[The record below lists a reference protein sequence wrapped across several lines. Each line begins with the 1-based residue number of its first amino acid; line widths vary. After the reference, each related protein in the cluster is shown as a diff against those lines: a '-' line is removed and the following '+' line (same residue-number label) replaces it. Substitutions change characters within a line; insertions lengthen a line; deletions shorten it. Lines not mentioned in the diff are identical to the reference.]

1 MILNRINRNY
11 ARNYLRFTGLNRKTS
26 SHSQPSSQV
35 SSQGNPP
42 PSAPE
47 SKKHDASSL
56 ASFMNTHRPAA
67 QQKSIQNDKNQI
79 DNKSNPQAAQQN
91 NQPPKK
97 SVESLTAFL
106 NSYRKTGTPPSSS
119 SPSPSLT
126 VSGQPKQPN
135 TTPVDGKPKEN
146 IENPNRQNQQQNKQQ
161 QQTNSNTDN
170 NKNNQHNKDNKSS
183 QDPLKPN
190 QPSTPSS
197 SSSSSSSSSPSFKL
211 PSPFLT
217 ALNKG
222 GGIGGSGTGRG
233 GVSFGAFRSSQ
244 NSNNNNNNNR
254 NNPNKTVSNSNNAT
268 MTTGPAATIQQ
279 QPSSPSSSSSFRPT
293 LAADEKQNTFNEA
306 LKKLEQLKQQNR
318 ERERE
323 IAQQRK
329 GVESINNNNNNNNN
343 SNNNRNSYSSQQS
356 TASHPSYN
364 NNHNNITMN
373 TVNNNNTN
381 NTNNT
386 SNSSSATARASA
398 SANRVT
404 PLVQPAPKVEE
415 QEPEG
420 PPALNL
426 VISSA
431 GITIRDFSRQTQIRL
446 EDLARKVGKEM
457 GERDLAR
464 RITAVAG
471 NKDQDFLLEADMAEL
486 IALELGGFEVT
497 RLTDR
502 ITSSVE
508 QSSLREAVM
517 KGQGGVPSSV
527 VPRAPV
533 VCIMGHVDHGKTT
546 LLDSLRTKNNRTRV
560 AGTEAGGITQ
570 KLSAFTITTT
580 LDTPGQSSSS
590 SSEDR
595 IVFLDTPGHA
605 AFSLMRGQGAL
616 ATDIVVLV
624 VALDDGVQPQTI
636 EAVQAARKAKCS
648 LIIALNKVDKF
659 GGGGN
664 TGERSEEKDKQRRK
678 VLLELSTRADLLAED
693 FGGEVP
699 VVEVAGKSGL
709 GLDTLLTTIGLTAES
724 LSLAAANSG
733 LAEAI
738 VLDSRFEKGKGV
750 VAEVLVRWGQLRAG
764 DSVIVGT
771 TIGKVR
777 SLLDEDGESVKS
789 ALPSSLVRVLGF
801 KELPE
806 SGIEMLSVENEMKAR
821 TIIDRRT
828 KLFATRQARMKTTTS
843 ANKTTASSTT
853 TNNNNSSKNNFLTNI
868 ASRSDNRTRG
878 QHKNNNY
885 KQFLE
890 QQRLQEEEEEGQGPA
905 LPSFGVLLRADG
917 AGTLDAL
924 QRIVSGVIAS
934 VSSFADLRIIHSAI
948 GEIMSADLNQCA
960 QAAEQSGAGTE
971 SMVLAFNVGNPD
983 NRIRSEFKRA
993 DIDIVTDNV
1002 IYRLEDA
1009 LIEKLEEILP
1019 RNRTVTPEV
1028 VLSVFF

>member
-1 MILNRINRNY
+1 MNSMILNRINRNY
-11 ARNYLRFTGLNRKTS
+11 TRNYLRFAGLNRKTS
-26 SHSQPSSQV
+26 SLSQASSQV
-35 SSQGNPP
+35 SSQGNPSS
-42 PSAPE
+42 SAPE
-47 SKKHDASSL
+47 AKKHDGL
-56 ASFMNTHRPAA
+56 ASFMNANRPSGP
-67 QQKSIQNDKNQI
+67 QKPIQNDKNQI
-79 DNKSNPQAAQQN
+79 DDKSKPQAAQEN
-91 NQPPKK
+91 KQPAQK
-97 SVESLTAFL
+97 SVQSLTAFL
-106 NSYRKTGTPPSSS
+106 NSYRKTATPPS
-119 SPSPSLT
+119 SPSPSPPLS
-126 VSGQPKQPN
+126 VNNQPKQPN
-135 TTPVDGKPKEN
+135 TTPVDGKLKEN
-146 IENPNRQNQQQNKQQ
+146 NENHNRPNQQPNKQQ
-161 QQTNSNTDN
+161 QQTNRNTNYNTN
-170 NKNNQHNKDNKSS
+170 NNNTNYNHNSKDNKSS
-183 QDPLKPN
+183 QDPSKPI
-190 QPSTPSS
+190 QPSTASS
-197 SSSSSSSSSPSFKL
+197 SSSSSSFKL
-211 PSPFLT
+211 PSPFLN

-222 GGIGGSGTGRG
+222 GGLGGSGIGRG

-244 NSNNNNNNNR
+244 NTNTNNNK
-254 NNPNKTVSNSNNAT
+254 NNPNNNTTPTNNNDTLNSNNSSN
-268 MTTGPAATIQQ
+268 MTTVPSAATQQQ
-279 QPSSPSSSSSFRPT
+279 QPPSSSFRPT
-293 LAADEKQNTFNEA
+293 LAANEKQNSFNDA
-306 LKKLEQLKQQNR
+306 LKKLEQLKQNNR
-318 ERERE
+318 ERE
-323 IAQQRK
+323 AQQRK
-329 GVESINNNNNNNNN
+329 GVETI
-343 SNNNRNSYSSQQS
+343 NNRNSYSSQQ
-356 TASHPSYN
+356 TTTTNTPHPN
-364 NNHNNITMN
+364 NNTMN
-373 TVNNNNTN
+373 TVINNNTSG
-381 NTNNT
+381 NT
-386 SNSSSATARASA
+386 SSSTSA
-398 SANRVT
+398 SARTSSSSNRVA
-404 PLVQPAPKVEE
+404 PPRVVVQQEE
-415 QEPEG
+415 EPEG

-426 VISSA
+426 VISSV
-431 GITIRDFSRQTQIRL
+431 GIPIRDFSRQTQIRL

-464 RITAVAG
+464 RITAVAN

-497 RLTDR
+497 RVTDR
-502 ITSSVE
+502 ITSVD
-508 QSSLREAVM
+508 QSSLREAVI
-517 KGQGGVPSSV
+517 KGQGEGVQSSV

-570 KLSAFTITTT
+570 KLSAFTITTSA
-580 LDTPGQSSSS
+580 LDTPDQSSSS
-590 SSEDR
+590 SDQR

-636 EAVQAARKAKCS
+636 EAVQAAKKAKCS

-659 GGGGN
+659 GGIGGGEGGIGN
-664 TGERSEEKDKQRRK
+664 TGERNNRNEEKDKQRRK
-678 VLLELSTRADLLAED
+678 VLLELSARADLLAED

-789 ALPSSLVRVLGF
+789 ALPSSLVKVLGF

-806 SGIEMLSVENEMKAR
+806 SGIELLSVENEMKAR

-828 KLFATRQARMKTTTS
+828 KLVATRQARMKTTST
-843 ANKTTASSTT
+843 ATKKTTTASTSATT
-853 TNNNNSSKNNFLTNI
+853 TNNSNNNKNSFRTDI
-868 ASRSDNRTRG
+868 ASRSDNNTRG
-878 QHKNNNY
+878 QNRNSNY

-890 QQRLQEEEEEGQGPA
+890 QQRQQQEEEEGQGPA
-905 LPSFGVLLRADG
+905 RPSFGVLLRADG

-924 QRIVSGVIAS
+924 QKIVSGVITS
-934 VSSFADLRIIHSAI
+934 VSSFAELRIIHSGI
-948 GEIMSADLNQCA
+948 GEIMSADLNRCA
-960 QAAEQSGAGTE
+960 QSMAEQSGAAGNSE

-983 NRIRSEFKRA
+983 NRIRSEFKLA

-1009 LIEKLEEILP
+1009 LIEKLEEVLP
-1019 RNRTVTPEV
+1019 RNRTVTSEV
-1028 VLSVFF
+1028 VFCL